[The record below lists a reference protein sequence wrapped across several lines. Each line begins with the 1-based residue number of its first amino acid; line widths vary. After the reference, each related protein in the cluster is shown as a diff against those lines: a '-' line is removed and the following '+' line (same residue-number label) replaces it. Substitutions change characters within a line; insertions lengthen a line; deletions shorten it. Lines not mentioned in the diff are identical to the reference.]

1 MSMPRIFALIPT
13 VVLALHAGAFA
24 QDTAQAAPK
33 EKGKLPMVAVLPLDA
48 RGLTTEEASVMTD
61 MLGSE
66 LLQTGAFRVMER
78 SQMDKILAEQGFQ
91 KSGACDNSQCAV
103 EMGQLLGIDNMVVG
117 SIGKVGR
124 TFLVNARMVSVGSGE
139 ILRSVSRT
147 TTGDVD
153 DILTRMLPIVAS
165 ELANKPVE
173 TVRHPLLPPSPQA
186 KADSTAVAPAPV
198 RSAAAPAK
206 VEEKG
211 SSIGGWILATVL
223 VGGAGGGAWY
233 FLKGPGSE
241 SGNTSKENATRSAVF
256 SWNP

>member
-13 VVLALHAGAFA
+13 CILLLQGVLFA
-24 QDTAQAAPK
+24 QDTVQAAPK

-139 ILRSVSRT
+139 IIRSVSRT
-147 TTGDVD
+147 TTGDLD
-153 DILTRMLPIVAS
+153 DILTRMMPIVAS
-165 ELANKPVE
+165 ELANRPVE
-173 TVRHPLLPPSPQA
+173 TARHPLFPPAPQA
-186 KADSTAVAPAPV
+186 KADSVSVAPAPL
-198 RSAAAPAK
+198 RSAAAPVK

-223 VGGAGGGAWY
+223 VGGAGAGAWY

-241 SGNTSKENATRSAVF
+241 SRNTSKENASRSAVF